1 MSAAHGLAVGVD
13 VAARRG
19 CDVVML
25 DAALVAHPVGRV
37 HTADELRALLERL
50 APAVVAIDAPPGWA
64 SPGRARA
71 CERALAAHGVSV
83 FTTPDAA
90 RGETSAFY
98 DWMRTGFTMFA
109 GAAAHPTLETFPHA
123 VAIAL
128 RGGPPEHGLLK
139 HPAAKKAWR
148 RAALDAAGVDHSALR
163 TIDEID
169 AALCAI
175 TGRRF
180 LEGRTVELGDPAEGV
195 LTVPVGLPER
205 RAPRGSTTRTR

>member
-71 CERALAAHGVSV
+71 CERALAAHTLAEINRV
-83 FTTPDAA
+83 
-90 RGETSAFY
+90 
-98 DWMRTGFTMFA
+98 
-109 GAAAHPTLETFPHA
+109 AAAHPTLETFPHA